1 MAGWPSSVSFFAR
14 TFSHTS
20 YLAQSTMLTKV
31 KKTIAEHDLIKQ
43 GDSILVGLSGGPDSV
58 ALLHVLCKL
67 RRSMELQLDAVY
79 INHGIRPKAAL
90 REEAF
95 CRRLCKKLKVD
106 LTIVREDVPV
116 IARRHKKGIEETA
129 RDVRYC
135 IYDELADSMG
145 CDKIA
150 LGHHADDNI
159 ETILFRILRGTGR
172 TGLLGIPI
180 RRGRIIRPLLQSTK
194 KEILDYLKK
203 EKLHFCLDES
213 NVSDEYSRNYLR
225 NRLLPDI
232 RKRLNPAV
240 DSALLNLADTL
251 AAEESFLAEY
261 TSVRTKKML
270 NRTVGGKNEL
280 DLTIFRMYDVWLRR
294 RVLRHCIADCLR
306 LGAMPGKQVI
316 DRLDRLA
323 IDGGRAISLPGH
335 LQAELVN
342 DKLVVYRKVKISYC
356 ERLAPGQPC
365 RLERPRL
372 TLRCRQ
378 RPMSEVKVTRE
389 RRART
394 VLMDL
399 AKLSP
404 PLVVR
409 NIRPGDRFRPLGMS
423 GSRKIADYL
432 IDRKVGR
439 VYRDEIPLVCDKK
452 GIIWLVGFEIAD
464 RVKVDR
470 STKEVL
476 KVEVVRRRGKAV
488 AAF

>member
-1 MAGWPSSVSFFAR
+1 MTRPNPYSLFPR
-14 TFSHTS
+14 TFSLTT
-20 YLAQSTMLTKV
+20 YLAYSAMLTKV
-31 KKTIAEHDLIKQ
+31 KQTIAEHDLITQ

-58 ALLHVLCKL
+58 AMLHLLCKL
-67 RRSMELQLDAVY
+67 RRSMKLLVHAVY
-79 INHGIRPKAAL
+79 INHGIRPKAAAE
-90 REEAF
+90 EEAF
-95 CRRLCKKLKVD
+95 CRRLCRRLKVD
-106 LTIVREDVPV
+106 LTIVREDVPT
-116 IARRHKKGIEETA
+116 IAQRERTGIEETA
-129 RDVRYC
+129 RNVRYRALESLA
-135 IYDELADSMG
+135 DELD
-145 CDKIA
+145 CEKIA

-180 RRGRIIRPLLQSTK
+180 QRGRIIRPLLHSTR

-203 EKLHFCLDES
+203 EKLRFCIDES

-232 RKRLNPAV
+232 RQRLNPAV
-240 DSALLNLADTL
+240 DSALLNLADTV
-251 AAEESFLAEY
+251 AAEECFLADCA
-261 TSVRTKKML
+261 SVKIKKTL
-270 NRTVGGKNEL
+270 NRTVGGKIEL
-280 DLTIFRMYDVWLRR
+280 DLTFFRTYDVWLRR

-306 LGAMPGKQVI
+306 DGTMPDKEVI
-316 DRLDRLA
+316 DRLDHLA
-323 IDGGRAISLPGH
+323 MVGGRAISLPGQM
-335 LQAELVN
+335 QAELVD
-342 DKLVVYRKVKISYC
+342 DKLVVYRKVKVSYC

-365 RLERPRL
+365 RLEKLRL

-378 RPMSEVKVTRE
+378 LLMDEVKVSRE

-423 GSRKIADYL
+423 GSRKVADYL

-452 GIIWLVGFEIAD
+452 GIVWLVGFEIAD

-470 STKEVL
+470 STREVL
-476 KVEVVRRRGKAV
+476 KIEVVRRRGKAV

>member
-1 MAGWPSSVSFFAR
+1 
-14 TFSHTS
+14 
-20 YLAQSTMLTKV
+20 MLVTV
-31 KKTIAEHDLIKQ
+31 KKTIAEHDLLDK
-43 GDSILVGLSGGPDSV
+43 GDSVLVGLSGGPDSV
-58 ALLHVLCKL
+58 ALLNVLCKL
-67 RRSMELQLDAVY
+67 RRSMKLQLHAVY
-79 INHGIRPKAAL
+79 INHRLRPKAATK
-90 REEAF
+90 EEAF
-95 CRRLCKKLKVD
+95 CRRLCKKLKVE
-106 LTIVREDVPV
+106 LTIKRADIPSV
-116 IARRHKKGIEETA
+116 ARRTKRGVEETA
-129 RDVRYC
+129 RDLRYC
-135 IYDELADSMG
+135 IYEELADSMN
-145 CDKIA
+145 CTKIA
-150 LGHHADDNI
+150 LGHHADDNA

-172 TGLLGIPI
+172 AGLLGIPI
-180 RRGRIIRPLLQSTK
+180 RRGRIIRPLLHSTK
-194 KEILDYLKK
+194 KEILDYLKN
-203 EKLHFCLDES
+203 EKLRFCTDES
-213 NVSDEYSRNYLR
+213 NASDEYSRNYLR

-232 RKRLNPAV
+232 RQRLNPAV
-240 DSALLNLADTL
+240 DSALLNLADTV

-261 TSVRTKKML
+261 ASVKIKKVL

-280 DLTIFRMYDVWLRR
+280 DLTVFRTYDVWLRR

-323 IDGGRAISLPGH
+323 IDGGGAISLPGH
-335 LQAELVN
+335 MQAELVD
-342 DKLVVYRKVKISYC
+342 DKLVVYRKVKVSYC

-378 RPMSEVKVTRE
+378 RPMKEVKVTRE

-399 AKLSP
+399 ASLSP

-409 NIRPGDRFRPLGMS
+409 NICPGDRFRPLGMS
-423 GSRKIADYL
+423 GSRKVADYL
-432 IDRKVGR
+432 IDRKVRR
-439 VYRDEIPLVCDKK
+439 VYRDEIPLVCDRK
-452 GIIWLVGFEIAD
+452 GIVWLVGFEIAD
-464 RVKVDR
+464 RVKIDR

>member
-1 MAGWPSSVSFFAR
+1 M
-14 TFSHTS
+14 
-20 YLAQSTMLTKV
+20 LAEV
-31 KKTIAEHDLIKQ
+31 KKTIAEDDLITQ

-58 ALLHVLCKL
+58 ALLSVLCKL
-67 RRSMELQLDAVY
+67 RRSMKLQLHAVY
-79 INHGIRPKAAL
+79 INHGLRPKAAAK
-90 REEAF
+90 EERF
-95 CRRLCKKLKVD
+95 CTNLCKKLSVKLSIKRADIPSV
-106 LTIVREDVPV
+106 
-116 IARRHKKGIEETA
+116 ARRTKRGIEETA

-135 IYDELADSMG
+135 IYHELADSMG
-145 CDKIA
+145 CTKIA

-180 RRGRIIRPLLQSTK
+180 QRGRIIRPLLQSTK
-194 KEILDYLKK
+194 KEILDYVKK
-203 EKLHFCLDES
+203 EKLRFCIDES
-213 NVSDEYSRNYLR
+213 NASEEYSRNYLR

-261 TSVRTKKML
+261 TSVKIKKML

-280 DLTIFRMYDVWLRR
+280 DLTIFRTYDVCLRR
-294 RVLRHCIADCLR
+294 RLLRHCIADCLR
-306 LGAMPGKQVI
+306 LGAMPGKEVI
-316 DRLDRLA
+316 DRLDSLA
-323 IDGGRAISLPGH
+323 IDGGKAISLPGH
-335 LQAELVN
+335 MQAELVD
-342 DKLVVYRKVKISYC
+342 DKLVVYRKVKVSYC

-378 RPMSEVKVTRE
+378 QPMNEVKVTRE

-399 AKLSP
+399 ASLSL

-409 NIRPGDRFRPLGMS
+409 NVCPGDRFRPLGMR
-423 GSRKIADYL
+423 GSRKVADYL

-452 GIIWLVGFEIAD
+452 GIVWLVGFEIAD
-464 RVKVDR
+464 RVKVGR

>member
-1 MAGWPSSVSFFAR
+1 
-14 TFSHTS
+14 
-20 YLAQSTMLTKV
+20 MLTEV
-31 KKTIAEHDLIKQ
+31 KKTIAEHDLITQ
-43 GDSILVGLSGGPDSV
+43 GDSILIGLSGGPDSV

-67 RRSMELQLDAVY
+67 RRSMKLQVHAVY
-79 INHGIRPKAAL
+79 INHGLRPKAAAK
-90 REEAF
+90 EETF
-95 CRRLCKKLKVD
+95 CGRLCKRLSVD
-106 LTIVREDVPV
+106 LTVVREDVPV
-116 IARRHKKGIEETA
+116 IAQRAKKSIEETA

-145 CDKIA
+145 CTKIA

-180 RRGRIIRPLLQSTK
+180 QRGRIIRPLLHRTK

-203 EKLHFCLDES
+203 ERLRFCTDES
-213 NVSDEYSRNYLR
+213 NASDDYSRNYLR

-232 RKRLNPAV
+232 RQRLNRAV
-240 DSALLNLADTL
+240 DSALLNLADTV

-261 TSVRTKKML
+261 TSVRIKKVL

-280 DLTIFRMYDVWLRR
+280 DLTIFRTYDVWLRR

-306 LGAMPGKQVI
+306 HGAMPGKQVI

-323 IDGGRAISLPGH
+323 MDGGKAISLPGH
-335 LQAELVN
+335 MQAELAD
-342 DKLVVYRKVKISYC
+342 DKLIVYRKVKVSYC
-356 ERLAPGQPC
+356 ERLAPGRPC

-378 RPMSEVKVTRE
+378 RPVSEVKVTRE

-399 AKLSP
+399 ASLSP

-409 NIRPGDRFRPLGMS
+409 NIRPGDRFRPLGMR

-432 IDRKVGR
+432 IDRKVDR

-452 GIIWLVGFEIAD
+452 GIVWLVGFEIAD

-476 KVEVVRRRGKAV
+476 KVEVVRRREKAD

>member
-1 MAGWPSSVSFFAR
+1 
-14 TFSHTS
+14 
-20 YLAQSTMLTKV
+20 MLTEV
-31 KKTIAEHDLIKQ
+31 KKTIAEHDLITQ

-67 RRSMELQLDAVY
+67 RRSMKLQVHAVY
-79 INHGIRPKAAL
+79 INHGLRPKAAAK
-90 REEAF
+90 EETF

-106 LTIVREDVPV
+106 LTIVCEDVPA
-116 IARRHKKGIEETA
+116 IAQRERKGIEETA

-180 RRGRIIRPLLQSTK
+180 QRGRIIRPLLHSAK

-203 EKLHFCLDES
+203 EKLRFCLDES
-213 NVSDEYSRNYLR
+213 NASDDYSRNYLR
-225 NRLLPDI
+225 NRLLPGV
-232 RKRLNPAV
+232 RQRLNRAV
-240 DSALLNLADTL
+240 DSALLNLADTV

-261 TSVRTKKML
+261 TSVRIKKML

-280 DLTIFRMYDVWLRR
+280 DLTIFRTYDVWLRR

-306 LGAMPGKQVI
+306 HGAMPGKQVI

-323 IDGGRAISLPGH
+323 MDGGKAISLPGRM
-335 LQAELVN
+335 QAELVD
-342 DKLVVYRKVKISYC
+342 DKLVVYRKVKVSYC
-356 ERLAPGQPC
+356 ERLAPDQPC

-378 RPMSEVKVTRE
+378 RPVSEVKVTRE

-399 AKLSP
+399 ASLSP

-409 NIRPGDRFRPLGMS
+409 NICQGDRFRPLGMS
-423 GSRKIADYL
+423 GSRKVTDYL

-452 GIIWLVGFEIAD
+452 GIVWLVGFEIAD

-470 STKEVL
+470 STREVL
-476 KVEVVRRRGKAV
+476 KVEFVRRREKAD
-488 AAF
+488 AAV

>member
-1 MAGWPSSVSFFAR
+1 
-14 TFSHTS
+14 
-20 YLAQSTMLTKV
+20 MLTKV

-43 GDSILVGLSGGPDSV
+43 GDSVLVGLSGGPDSV
-58 ALLHVLCKL
+58 AMLHLLCKL
-67 RRSMELQLDAVY
+67 RGSMKLQVQAVY
-79 INHGIRPKAAL
+79 IDHSLRPKAAAE
-90 REEAF
+90 EEAF
-95 CRRLCKKLKVD
+95 CRRLCKRLKVD
-106 LTIVREDVPV
+106 LTIVREDVPA
-116 IARRHKKGIEETA
+116 IARRHKKGLEEAA
-129 RDVRYC
+129 RDVRYS
-135 IYDELADSMG
+135 IYAQLADDQD
-145 CDKIA
+145 CNKIA
-150 LGHHADDNI
+150 LGHHVDDNV

-180 RRGRIIRPLLQSTK
+180 RRGRIIRPLLHGTR

-203 EKLHFCLDES
+203 EKLRFCLDES

-232 RKRLNPAV
+232 RERLNPAV

-251 AAEESFLAEY
+251 AAEETFLAEY
-261 TSVRTKKML
+261 ASVRIKKTL
-270 NRTVGGKNEL
+270 NRTAGGKIEL
-280 DLTIFRMYDVWLRR
+280 DLTVFRTYDVWLRR
-294 RVLRHCIADCLR
+294 RVLRHCIADCLHS
-306 LGAMPGKQVI
+306 GTMPGKDVI

-323 IDGGRAISLPGH
+323 MAGGKAVSLPGR
-335 LQAELVN
+335 LQAELVT
-342 DKLVVYRKVKISYC
+342 DKLVVYRPEKISYLS
-356 ERLAPGQPC
+356 RLAPGQPC
-365 RLERPRL
+365 RLERLWL

-378 RPMSEVKVTRE
+378 RPMDAVRVTRE

-423 GSRKIADYL
+423 GSRKVADYL

-452 GIIWLVGFEIAD
+452 GIVWLVGYEIAD

-476 KVEVVRRRGKAV
+476 EVEFVRRREKADTAV
-488 AAF
+488 